1 MNKIMTHLVA
11 GYPSLKMTEAL
22 TLAMVESGVSFI
34 EIQIPF
40 SDPVAD
46 GPTIS
51 IANKVALDNGT
62 TPKDAFKLMHRLKA
76 KGVKIPLLFM
86 TYYNIL
92 FAYGLEKFC
101 KDAKAAGVYGFIVPD
116 IPPDEEPNEHYLA
129 ICKKYGLHAIQIVSP
144 LTSRQRMKEIAQVAS
159 GFIYCV
165 STTGKTGARGTLDMD
180 AIRYVDTLRKYTKL
194 PLALGFGI
202 SNRQQV
208 EQALEKADIAV
219 IGSKLIQ
226 VFDAAKPSQ
235 AQDAVKKFLKEIL

>member
-1 MNKIMTHLVA
+1 MRQIMTHLVA
-11 GYPSLKMTEAL
+11 GYPSLKVNESLALMMAEA
-22 TLAMVESGVSFI
+22 GVSFI

-40 SDPVAD
+40 SDPLAD
-46 GPTIS
+46 GPVIS
-51 IANKVALDNGT
+51 MANKVALEKGT
-62 TPKDAFKLMHRLKA
+62 RPKDAFQLMKNLKK
-76 KGVKIPLLFM
+76 KGVKTPLLFM
-86 TYYNIL
+86 TYYNIV

-101 KDAKAAGVYGFIVPD
+101 KDAQAAGAFGLIVPD
-116 IPPDEEPNEHYLA
+116 IPPSEEPYEGYLKT
-129 ICKKYGLHAIQIVSP
+129 CKKYNLHAIQIISP
-144 LTSRQRMKEIAQVAS
+144 LTSEKRMEEIVRVAS

-165 STTGKTGARGTLDMD
+165 STTGKTGVRGQLDQE
-180 AIRYVDTLRKYTKL
+180 AIKYLDKLRLYTKL

-235 AQDAVKKFLKEIL
+235 AQDAVKEFLKEIL